1 MRLYRGVLD
10 GYPHRSFKVLC
21 ILLIVYVIL
30 GFLLFI
36 WGLFLG
42 KANVTTLLIT
52 CAGLV
57 FLILLPYVKGKMS
70 YKQYLTMTNGGSIQ
84 KKTVFYRDHLEILIN
99 GTVVNL
105 FRYCQVKKAA
115 VTKNCYVLC
124 FPNLVFCFVRRDGF
138 TEEEFKT
145 VQKLVDKLKKR

>member
-115 VTKNCYVLC
+115 VTKNCYVFASPTWFFALSGGTALQKR
-124 FPNLVFCFVRRDGF
+124 NLKPYRNLL
-138 TEEEFKT
+138 TN
-145 VQKLVDKLKKR
+145 